1 LRLYKKNMIFH
12 RYIVQLT
19 SWHCL
24 SNTLPWTNSLF
35 RKLGH
40 IQYCSSLLH
49 WRTAYGEVVCCWIQE
64 V

>member
-1 LRLYKKNMIFH
+1 MIFH

-24 SNTLPWTNSLF
+24 SSTLPWTYSLF
-35 RKLGH
+35 RKLVH

-49 WRTAYGEVVCCWIQE
+49 WHTP
-64 V
+64 